1 MKKRDFRRGELI
13 DVEGRI
19 LMSWMGSTRLA
30 IDVPRLAQLYLDGK
44 LDLDSLIT
52 NRYPLAEINDA
63 IGNTVSGQAL
73 RNVIT
78 F

>member
-1 MKKRDFRRGELI
+1 MI

-30 IDVPRLAQLYLDGK
+30 VDVPRLAQLYLDGK

-63 IGNTVSGQAL
+63 IANTVSGQAL